1 MLNLALDSSLP
12 RPLVEQLAT
21 SLRQH
26 IESRLLRAGMR
37 LPSIRELAGEQRV
50 SRFTVIEAYDRLIAS
65 GHIESRRGSG
75 FYVAA
80 APTQDTA
87 VERTGRLT
95 RAVDVANLIGEL
107 YADDGLMKFA
117 SGCLPDSWLA
127 ESGIRKHLRAL
138 AAHPGGH
145 LTEGGSA
152 AGYRPLREQL
162 QRRLADFGIGA
173 TPDQILLTQG
183 VTHGLDLLIRYLLS
197 PGDTVLVE
205 DPGYYNLTGH
215 LKLSG
220 VTPIGISR
228 TAEGPDLDALEN
240 AIARYL
246 PKALF
251 TVSVLQ
257 NPTSTTLSAAR
268 AHRLLQIA
276 ERHRLTIVEDDIYA
290 DWQPGAPARLAAFD
304 RLERVFYLG
313 GFSKTVSSSLRVGF
327 VAAHPDAI
335 ADLTRMKL
343 LTFLNTS
350 EASERLI
357 HAILVGGHY
366 RKHLDRMR
374 AKLDVSRARMIRDL
388 ERVGWK
394 VDTEPAGG
402 MLLWA
407 RHPHVTDSLPIA
419 EAAVERGMR
428 LAAGAAFRPN
438 HESSPFLRFNLAV
451 GGSPGLYALLA
462 EAPRIAGRSARPTD
476 RTAA

>member
-1 MLNLALDSSLP
+1 MLNLALDAGLA

-21 SLRQH
+21 GLRQH
-26 IESRLLRAGMR
+26 IEARLLKAGMR

-50 SRFTVIEAYDRLIAS
+50 SRFTIIEAYDRLVAS

-80 APTQDTA
+80 TAMPDTA

-107 YADDGLMKFA
+107 YADDNLLKFA

-127 ESGIRKHLRAL
+127 ESGIRKHLRAI
-138 AAHPGGH
+138 AGHPGGH

-152 AGYRPLREQL
+152 AGYRPLREHL
-162 QRRLADFGIGA
+162 QRRLAEFGVAA

-183 VTHGLDLLIRYLLS
+183 VTHGLDLVIRYLLS

-220 VTPIGISR
+220 ITPIGVPR
-228 TAEGPDLDALEN
+228 TADGPDLDALEN
-240 AIARYL
+240 AVTQHA

-257 NPTSTTLSAAR
+257 NPTGTTLTAAR

-276 ERHRLTIVEDDIYA
+276 ERHRLYIVEDDIYA

-313 GFSKTVSSSLRVGF
+313 GFSKTVSSSVRVGF
-327 VAAHPDAI
+327 VAAHRDAI
-335 ADLTRMKL
+335 RDLTRMKL
-343 LTFLNTS
+343 LTFLNSS
-350 EASERLI
+350 EAGERLI
-357 HAILVGGHY
+357 HSILIGGHY
-366 RKHLDRMR
+366 RKHVDRMR
-374 AKLDVSRARMIRDL
+374 ARLDVARGRMTRDL
-388 ERVGWK
+388 EQVGWTL
-394 VDTEPAGG
+394 DTQPAGG

-407 RHPHVTDSLPIA
+407 RHPQVSDSLPVA
-419 EAAVERGMR
+419 EAAVGRGMR

-438 HESSPFLRFNLAV
+438 HEISPFLRFNLAV
-451 GGSPGLYALLA
+451 GGSPELYALLA
-462 EAPRIAGRSARPTD
+462 EAPRIFARSG
-476 RTAA
+476 